1 MKLKTTGMA
10 PGRRMFR
17 VALLMGIM
25 SLLIGGFSLFATQI
39 PAHAANE
46 DESESGVSV
55 TVEIDELDAT
65 DPDPDPSGPGPE
77 DPDPSD
83 PGAPDPSDPGAPDP
97 SDPGAPD
104 PSDPD
109 HGDTTPPGHKDS
121 GAAPGTL
128 PRTGFGAGTVL
139 WIAFGLVVVGAAIR
153 ISRNVSHKR

>member
-10 PGRRMFR
+10 PGRRMFL
-17 VALLMGIM
+17 VALPMAIM
-25 SLLIGGFSLFATQI
+25 SLLVGGVSLFATQMS
-39 PAHAANE
+39 AHAANE

-65 DPDPDPSGPGPE
+65 DPDPDPSGPDPE
-77 DPDPSD
+77 
-83 PGAPDPSDPGAPDP
+83 APDP

-109 HGDTTPPGHKDS
+109 HGETTPPGDKDS
-121 GAAPGTL
+121 GAEPGTL

-139 WIAFGLVVVGAAIR
+139 WIAFGLVAVGAAIR
-153 ISRNVSHKR
+153 ISRNVSQKR

>member
-97 SDPGAPD
+97 SDP
-104 PSDPD
+104 D
-109 HGDTTPPGHKDS
+109 HGETTPPGDKDS
-121 GAAPGTL
+121 GAEPGTL

-139 WIAFGLVVVGAAIR
+139 WIAFGLVAVGAAIR
-153 ISRNVSHKR
+153 ISRNVSQKR

>member
-10 PGRRMFR
+10 PGRRMFL

-25 SLLIGGFSLFATQI
+25 SLLVGGFSPFAMQI
-39 PAHAANE
+39 PAHAADE

-65 DPDPDPSGPGPE
+65 DPDTDPSGPDPE
-77 DPDPSD
+77 
-83 PGAPDPSDPGAPDP
+83 APDPSDPGVPDP

-109 HGDTTPPGHKDS
+109 HGETTPPSDKDS
-121 GAAPGTL
+121 GAESGAL
-128 PRTGFGAGTVL
+128 PRTGFGAGSVL
-139 WIAFGLVVVGAAIR
+139 WFAFGLVAVGAAIR
-153 ISRNVSHKR
+153 ISRNVSQKR